1 MTGEIDTHRHTCVC
15 AFYIFLRRLN
25 TSIYCLAEVHDRGRK
40 KGKERVRQKT
50 VPRGHKARGECE
62 KCAKGRGCE
71 EVTRVSWP
79 VRKARDAMHFLPQRE
94 PVRGGGGA

>member
-1 MTGEIDTHRHTCVC
+1 MKLIRTDTRACVRFIYFSVGLILPYIVWLKFMTE
-15 AFYIFLRRLN
+15 
-25 TSIYCLAEVHDRGRK
+25 AEK

-50 VPRGHKARGECE
+50 VSRGHKARGECE